1 MFVVKTVLVGLL
13 IMIAVMVGAEEP
25 VAPVAPAVSQPAL
38 KRFEFSQAK
47 MGTTFRIVL
56 YAPDE
61 VAAKQGSD
69 AAFARIEELN
79 GIFSDYSAES
89 ELSKLCAA
97 AGGPAVKVSPELFD
111 ILSASEKA
119 AKQSDGAFDVT
130 IGPLIKLWRLSR
142 SQKTLP
148 LPERIAAAKERSG
161 IGLMKLDA
169 ANSSVRLEK
178 AEMRL
183 DLGGIA
189 KGYAAD
195 EALIVLRGQGLTRAL
210 IAGGGDIRVGKAPPD
225 CPPDQI
231 GWKVAV
237 APLDPK
243 EKSTEFLLLED
254 AAVSTSGDAEQHV
267 EIGGVRYGHIVD
279 PKTGLGMNCRR
290 SVTVVAPNGTTSD
303 WMDTAVYVLG
313 AERGMKMI
321 EEEFGISALFMERT
335 GDTVR
340 RVESTNWTKLPQV
353 K

>member
-1 MFVVKTVLVGLL
+1 MKGLMMLVLVCAAL
-13 IMIAVMVGAEEP
+13 ACAEEGVP
-25 VAPVAPAVSQPAL
+25 PAEKLQRYEFAQP
-38 KRFEFSQAK
+38 K
-47 MGTTFRIVL
+47 MGTTFRIVV
-56 YAPDE
+56 YAPSE
-61 VAAKQGSD
+61 MAAKQGSD

-79 GIFSDYSAES
+79 GIFSDYSADS
-89 ELSKLCAA
+89 ELSKLCAVS
-97 AGGPAVKVSPELFD
+97 GGPAVKVSAELFD
-111 ILSASEKA
+111 ILSAAEKA

-148 LPERIAAAKERSG
+148 LPERIAAAKVRSG
-161 IGLMKLDA
+161 IALMHLDA
-169 ANSSVRLEK
+169 ATSSVRLEK

-195 EALIVLRGQGLTRAL
+195 EAMIVLRGQGLTRVL

-225 CPPDQI
+225 QV

-237 APLDPK
+237 SPIDPK
-243 EKSTEFLLLED
+243 EKPTEFLLLED

-313 AERGMKMI
+313 SERGMKMI
-321 EEEFGISALFMERT
+321 DGEIGISALFMERT
-335 GDTVR
+335 AEGVT
-340 RVESTNWTKLPQV
+340 RVESENWKKLPQV